1 MTCLFLKSTFC
12 FMSYENNKVGGVILF
27 WFSIFEEKRRTL
39 KEQMVWNHR
48 LNAEKLFKN
57 DDMTLL
63 LHIVISSKLRK
74 APPGWHFFVYFDP
87 CCFKQN
93 MRTPRFHRDVLMHF
107 VAMACFWISVAL
119 TLGFTR
125 LQIPTPHPTP
135 TTQLHPGKLT
145 FWIPKSWRFG
155 SDEFPDFN
163 WVIFRWTS
171 R

>member
-1 MTCLFLKSTFC
+1 MKITKLGGDSVLIFFLKKK
-12 FMSYENNKVGGVILF
+12 EGHWRKK
-27 WFSIFEEKRRTL
+27 WFGITDSMLKKCLRT
-39 KEQMVWNHR
+39 MIWFHCYC
-48 LNAEKLFKN
+48 
-57 DDMTLL
+57 TLL
-63 LHIVISSKLRK
+63 YISSKLRK

-93 MRTPRFHRDVLMHF
+93 MRTPRFHGDVLMHL